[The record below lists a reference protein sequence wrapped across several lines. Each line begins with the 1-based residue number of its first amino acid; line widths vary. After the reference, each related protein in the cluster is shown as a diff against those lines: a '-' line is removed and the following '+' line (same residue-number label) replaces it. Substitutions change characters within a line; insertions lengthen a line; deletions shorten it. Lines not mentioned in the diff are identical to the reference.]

1 MIPILPMPAK
11 KITVDQYCQMLLDD
25 VRQIDCTLNNPKTP
39 ASDKDN
45 LWQRKTEK
53 LTIVNL
59 FTKAS
64 L

>member
-1 MIPILPMPAK
+1 MIPVLPMPTK
-11 KITVDQYCQMLLDD
+11 NITVNQYCQMLLDD
-25 VRQIDCTLNNPKTP
+25 VRQIDSTLNNPRTTT
-39 ASDKDN
+39 SDKDN